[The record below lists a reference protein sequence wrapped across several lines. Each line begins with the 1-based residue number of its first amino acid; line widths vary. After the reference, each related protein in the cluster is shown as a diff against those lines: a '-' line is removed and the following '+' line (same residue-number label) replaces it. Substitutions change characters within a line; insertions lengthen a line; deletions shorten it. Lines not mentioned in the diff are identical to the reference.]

1 MKMLLMYSRIGLRN
15 IRRNVRRSLF
25 TIVAVSFGLF
35 CLIVFE
41 ALKVGLHHEMLHST
55 LNLDAAAI
63 QVHAAGFEQNLA
75 LLQPLP
81 QPAEVETQ
89 LAAAGIT
96 HFTARIK
103 SPALVLAG
111 KRSSSVLLAGVIPE
125 QEKEVT
131 FIADKITA
139 GTYLTEPGTILIGQ
153 ALADSLRVGLG
164 DEVTLMVQSMFG
176 RPAARKFTIDGM
188 FRTELASFD
197 RNHLYLDLTTAQHFL
212 DADGA
217 ITEIAIRTPPEKAA
231 AAAEILQGK
240 LGDAYQVRSWQQ
252 NLPDLEQLIE
262 LNDATMGLLVIIVF
276 AIVAMGIS
284 NTMST
289 VIFERFREFG
299 TLAAI
304 GTPPRGI
311 VALVVLESFFLGL
324 LAAILGSLAGA
335 LVCSLLARHGLDLSR
350 FTSANQYFAAG
361 HVLKA
366 YLLPGD
372 LLLAVAVTL
381 ATALLAGLYP
391 AVKASRLEPVEALVH
406 V

>member
-63 QVHAAGFEQNLA
+63 QVHAVGFEQNLA
-75 LLQPLP
+75 MLQPLP
-81 QPAEVETQ
+81 QPAEVEKQ

-96 HFTARIK
+96 HFAARIK

-111 KRSSSVLLAGVIPE
+111 KRSSSVLLAGVMPE

-131 FIADKITA
+131 FVADKITA
-139 GTYLTEPGTILIGQ
+139 GTYLAEPGTLLIGQ
-153 ALADSLRVGLG
+153 VLADSLRVGLG

-176 RPAARKFTIDGM
+176 RPAARKFTIGGM

-212 DADGA
+212 DADGV
-217 ITEIAIRTPPEKAA
+217 ITEIAIRTPPAKAA
-231 AAAEILQGK
+231 AAAEILQRR
-240 LGDAYQVRSWQQ
+240 LGEAYQVRSWQQ

-335 LVCSLLARHGLDLSR
+335 LACSLLASHGLDLSR